1 MLIEAYQRF
10 LNEIIKMNE
19 EGHYQGERRIYD
31 NSGSEEYWIAGL
43 NPRPHALNAMFFVYR
58 GVVFMVSAP
67 YYEGHSEKFMLAYF
81 GRIFHLDQTMATEL
95 PIWHYEDLIM
105 CLKRGY

>member
-31 NSGSEEYWIAGL
+31 NSGSEEYWIEGL
-43 NPRPHALNAMFFVYR
+43 NPRPHALNAMFYVYR
-58 GVVFMVSAP
+58 GVVFMVSQL
-67 YYEGHSEKFMLAYF
+67 YGDKFMLAYF
-81 GRIFHLDQTMATEL
+81 GRVFHIDQTMCVEL
-95 PIWHYEDLIM
+95 PEWHYEDIQM
-105 CLKRGY
+105 CLRRGY